1 MSEIVLSQEYD
12 HRNFDPAMPI
22 LDIGLS
28 QPEARTPAIFAEA
41 EIDTGADGTLIPI
54 HFLESIGAPAAG
66 AAFLRG
72 VTGDRRR
79 VKFHMVTLYL
89 GELRIYGVRAVGL
102 SEGDTVILGRDVINQ
117 LDLTLH
123 DPAEVLEVL
132 K

>member
-28 QPEARTPAIFAEA
+28 RPGARTPALFVEA
-41 EIDTGADGTLIPI
+41 QIDTGADGTLIPI
-54 HFLESIGAPAAG
+54 HLLESIDAPAAG

-72 VTGDRRR
+72 VTGHRQQVDYH
-79 VKFHMVTLYL
+79 VVTLYV
-89 GELRIYGVRAVGL
+89 GDLRIYAVRAVGL
-102 SEGDTVILGRDVINQ
+102 TEGDTVILGRDVLNQ
-117 LDLTLH
+117 LDLTLRG
-123 DPAEVLEVL
+123 PAEVLEIL